1 MFSWYRV
8 SQIVAIVLSA
18 NINSVCQALK
28 GTKLAETVEDPT
40 GAIVPSA
47 KITLINNQTANAQ
60 STLADEEGQF
70 LFRRTSQCHDQA
82 EDCCRR
88 KCDRKRDCAGSRR
101 IRFKCKRH
109 KTERQ
114 FSACAPNRGSG
125 KPAFRIG
132 KGRAHMS
139 YAHLRSWGR

>member
-8 SQIVAIVLSA
+8 SQIVAIVPIA
-18 NINSVCQALK
+18 NIPAVCQALR
-28 GTKLAETVEDPT
+28 GTKLTGTVEDPT
-40 GAIVPSA
+40 SAIVPSA
-47 KITLINNQTANAQ
+47 KITLINNRTANAQ
-60 STLADEEGQF
+60 STLANKEGQF
-70 LFRRTSQCHDQA
+70 PFRRTSQCHDQA
-82 EDCCRR
+82 EE
-88 KCDRKRDCAGSRR
+88 CDRKRDCAGSRR

-132 KGRAHMS
+132 TAR
-139 YAHLRSWGR
+139 HLRS